1 MSASVNSIYEAVVR
15 SFNTQ
20 TKVATVVMP
29 GTYGLTPIEAEPFLS
44 NYGSLDDVVLLTP
57 GDHVMVTIVENDFP
71 RWLSVWATG
80 GGVPSMRRINT
91 TAPLTGG
98 GDLTA
103 DLTLNVSTF
112 AGSARGVVPASVG
125 TLTYFLRAD
134 GSWATPS
141 AAAGGGIS
149 GITVREQGT
158 TLDTDI
164 VVLDFG
170 AGFDTTESPENEI
183 NVALDLS
190 EYTGAALPGGKLAT
204 FTTTLSGAVPAPG
217 AIDIDKFL
225 RTDGQWAVPT
235 DVLWVSTTA
244 PTDPETE
251 IWFDTDAVAPGVVGI
266 TTDGDKGD
274 ITVGNNASTLTI
286 DGGAVS
292 NGKLAAMAAF
302 SLKGND
308 TGTPANPADLTSL
321 QAKMLLSLNNVDNTS
336 DLGKPISTATQT
348 ALNGKVAKTGDTVS
362 GTLNVDAALQLRQ
375 VSPGQNRGVYILNNV
390 GGSLGWLS
398 HDGTSMTLRSAVGS
412 INVQTILGTRL
423 TVADTALTA
432 TVPVVLP
439 ADPTNNLEA
448 ATKQYVDTRA
458 FVPTTRTITT
468 TAPLTIGGGSSA
480 DLSANRTLAVSTFSP
495 TASGIV
501 PSSGA
506 ADTTK
511 FLNAAGSWTVPAGV
525 GLTQATADG
534 LYLSK
539 VSGGAVGGAVSVTGG
554 ITATTADIIATVGY
568 VRART
573 SLRVINGGAGGA
585 PATQMLFG
593 YLGAETYCHSIET
606 GHNSGGVTNNSLRFK
621 LWKLGDPMTVPSN
634 LVLTLDGALITSTVP
649 IALPSDPTVP
659 LQAATKQYADLIE
672 TRERSKG
679 GGLVTNG
686 TGYLGN
692 ITNFNNSGTIFTVT
706 DRPTGT
712 SGSFLTNT
720 PLNQTFTTDEF
731 IPVNV
736 NAYYYIGAWRRA
748 RPVALPSEPTP
759 TSASGRTTS
768 TASPSLSPRSCTRRT
783 R

>member
-112 AGSARGVVPASVG
+112 AGSARGVVPASAG

-183 NVALDLS
+183 NVTLDLS

-217 AIDIDKFL
+217 AIDVDKFL

-286 DGGAVS
+286 DAGAVS

-336 DLGKPISTATQT
+336 DLAKPISTATQT
-348 ALNGKVAKTGDTVS
+348 ALNAKQPLDTDL
-362 GTLNVDAALQLRQ
+362 T
-375 VSPGQNRGVYILNNV
+375 
-390 GGSLGWLS
+390 
-398 HDGTSMTLRSAVGS
+398 
-412 INVQTILGTRL
+412 TIAG
-423 TVADTALTA
+423 LTA
-432 TVPVVLP
+432 TTNNFMVAQSSAWASVPVATVKTLLAINNVDNTSDANKP
-439 ADPTNNLEA
+439 VSTATTTALGLKAD
-448 ATKQYVDTRA
+448 K
-458 FVPTTRTITT
+458 TTTVTV
-468 TAPLTIGGGSSA
+468 TAPLTGSGT
-480 DLSANRTLAVSTFSP
+480 LGANLTLGVSTFSP
-495 TASGIV
+495 SASGVV

-506 ADTTK
+506 SDTTK
-511 FLNAAGSWTVPAGV
+511 FLNAAGGWTTPAGV

-649 IALPSDPTVP
+649 IALPNDPTVP

-672 TRERSKG
+672 TASARRAVASSPMAPATSATSRTSTTAARS
-679 GGLVTNG
+679 
-686 TGYLGN
+686 
-692 ITNFNNSGTIFTVT
+692 SPSTIVRWARAVRSSPIRRSTSPSP
-706 DRPTGT
+706 PTSSSPST
-712 SGSFLTNT
+712 ST
-720 PLNQTFTTDEF
+720 PTTTSA
-731 IPVNV
+731 P
-736 NAYYYIGAWRRA
+736 GRA
-748 RPVALPSEPTP
+748 RPAALPSEPTS
-759 TSASGRTTS
+759 TSVSGRTTS